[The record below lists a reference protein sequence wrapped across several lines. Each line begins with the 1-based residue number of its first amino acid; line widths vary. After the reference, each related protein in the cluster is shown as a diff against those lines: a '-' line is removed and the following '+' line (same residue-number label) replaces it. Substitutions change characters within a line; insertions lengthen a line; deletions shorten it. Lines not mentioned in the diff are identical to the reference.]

1 MKFILGTKLGM
12 SQVFN
17 DQGKVIPVTLIEA
30 GPVVVTQLKTKEKDG
45 YESVQFGFGKKS
57 KNKLTKPIAGHLKDL
72 GSFRWLREYGPGEV
86 KDGGDLK
93 VGDKLDVS
101 VFEIGEKVVLRG
113 TSKGK
118 GFQGVVK
125 RHGFAGLPKP
135 HGTKKKHRAAGSIG
149 SMFPQHVRKGK
160 RMAGRMG
167 QDQVTRR
174 NIEIVRIDK
183 ENNLIAIKGAGPG
196 ARGSL
201 GELGG

>member
-30 GPVVVTQLKTKEKDG
+30 GPVVVTQLKTNEKDG

-125 RHGFAGLPKP
+125 RHGFAGLPKT
-135 HGTKKKHRAAGSIG
+135 HGTKKKHRSAGSIG

-183 ENNLIAIKGAGPG
+183 ENNLIAIKGAVPG

-201 GELGG
+201 VELRG